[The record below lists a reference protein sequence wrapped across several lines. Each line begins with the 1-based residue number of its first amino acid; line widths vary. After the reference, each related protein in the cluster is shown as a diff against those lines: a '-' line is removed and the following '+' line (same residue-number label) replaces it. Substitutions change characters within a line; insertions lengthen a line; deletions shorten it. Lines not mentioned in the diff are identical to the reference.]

1 MVECFGRCNKWNVPK
16 LKATEI
22 VDSTTNKVYYST
34 LHKWIERFFH
44 YLSNMVEQIIYR
56 KKNDQKPKFEG
67 VLLG

>member
-1 MVECFGRCNKWNVPK
+1 MPK

-44 YLSNMVEQIIYR
+44 YLSNIVEQIIYR
-56 KKNDQKPKFEG
+56 KKNDQKPKFG
-67 VLLG
+67 GIL

>member
-34 LHKWIERFFH
+34 LHKWIERFFNI
-44 YLSNMVEQIIYR
+44 L
-56 KKNDQKPKFEG
+56 
-67 VLLG
+67 LLGVDKL